1 MINMGSGFARIFPDS
16 LENTGIGYNY
26 GLELTVQKNTL
37 IRVSSFYSPVLFM
50 IRSTRKRPKAKHIL
64 QRNYVFNLLAGKEF
78 KVGAKNILG
87 VGLKVTRAGGQ
98 RYGLV
103 DIEQTEALKEIIF
116 QDSLFN
122 EFTFKDYFRV
132 DLKVSWRLNANKT
145 THEIGLDLVNIL
157 NTNNLL
163 SLAYAPSLDPNV
175 INSPGY
181 SPTTEK
187 RQLGFL
193 PIFYYKIDFRPKANN

>member
-1 MINMGSGFARIFPDS
+1 M
-16 LENTGIGYNY
+16 
-26 GLELTVQKNTL
+26 
-37 IRVSSFYSPVLFM
+37 
-50 IRSTRKRPKAKHIL
+50 
-64 QRNYVFNLLAGKEF
+64 FNLLAGKEF
-78 KVGAKNILG
+78 KVGTKNILG
-87 VGLKVTRAGGQ
+87 IGLKVTRAGGQ

-122 EFTFKDYFRV
+122 EFTFRDYFRV

-145 THEIGLDLVNIL
+145 THEIGLDLVNVL

-181 SPTTEK
+181 EPTTEK